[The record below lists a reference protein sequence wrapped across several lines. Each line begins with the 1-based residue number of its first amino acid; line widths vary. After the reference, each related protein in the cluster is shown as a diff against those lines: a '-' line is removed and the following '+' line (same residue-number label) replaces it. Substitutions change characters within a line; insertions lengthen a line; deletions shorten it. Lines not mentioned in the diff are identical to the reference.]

1 MNTSKRLLVFLGL
14 FIGAALSCQ
23 AGDDFPTLTGAP
35 PLVIGH
41 RGASGYL
48 PEHTLEAY
56 RLAIRQGADFIEPD
70 LVSTKDG
77 VLIARHEVNITQTTD
92 VAEHPEFAARKTQ
105 KTIDGATE
113 EGWFANDFTL
123 AEIKTLRGVQR
134 VPFRPQ
140 QFNGL
145 FKVPTF
151 REVIKL
157 ALQEG
162 RRRGRPVGVYPETK
176 HPSYHQSVGLPL
188 ERRLVSILDAH
199 GFKTRRDPV
208 IIQSFEVANLKELSR
223 RTGVRLVQ
231 LIDAEGIELDGTLIP
246 NRPFDFVLAGDPRT
260 YADLLTDAGLSEIK
274 TYADGIGPWKRY
286 IVSVKGVDANSDGQ
300 PDDVNGDG
308 AVNDADATHLPPT
321 DLIARAHAARLF
333 VHPFTFRNEG
343 QFLAS
348 DYGGNP
354 VEEYLQFYCLGV
366 DGLFSDFADT
376 ALSSRHLV
384 GIAPTICNRN
394 P

>member
-1 MNTSKRLLVFLGL
+1 MNASKRLLVILGL

-23 AGDDFPTLTGAP
+23 AGGDFPTLTGAP

-92 VAEHPEFAARKTQ
+92 VAEHQEFVARKTT
-105 KTIDGATE
+105 KTIDGITE
-113 EGWFANDFTL
+113 EGWFADDCTL
-123 AEIKTLRGVQR
+123 AEIKTLRAVQR

-145 FKVPTF
+145 FEVPTF

-162 RRRGRPVGVYPETK
+162 ERRGRPVGVYPETK

-199 GFKTRRDPV
+199 AFKTRRDPV
-208 IIQSFEVANLKELSR
+208 IVQSFEVATLKALNTL
-223 RTGVRLVQ
+223 TGVRLVQ
-231 LIDAEGIELDGTLIP
+231 LIDAERIALDGTLMP
-246 NRPFDFVLAGDPRT
+246 NKPFDFVLSGDPRT
-260 YADLLTDAGLSEIK
+260 YANLLTDAGLAEIK

-286 IVSVKGVDANSDGQ
+286 IVSVKGVDQDNNLE

-308 AVNDADATHLPPT
+308 AVNDADLTRLPST

-343 QFLAS
+343 GFLAS
-348 DYGGNP
+348 DYGANP
-354 VEEYLQFYCLGV
+354 VAEYLQFYCLGV

-384 GIAPTICNRN
+384 GIAPTICNQN